1 MWYGDKASEYT
12 PKWKFYEEMNDPKDM
27 AAQVIARYLPFGY
40 RDVGNDPHPYGYQD
54 ITGFMALYFS
64 YTQFQQGVVVES

>member
-1 MWYGDKASEYT
+1 MK
-12 PKWKFYEEMNDPKDM
+12 DPKDM
-27 AAQVIARYLPFGY
+27 AAQVLARYLPFGY